1 MNLTEALG
9 SIVALFKKR
18 SIEEIKQPQEYY
30 CSNVECTNE
39 IADFNQLSVLLTKE
53 AYNNLA
59 DFYCMDCIMEEKT
72 NV

>member
-1 MNLTEALG
+1 M
-9 SIVALFKKR
+9 VFLFKKR

-30 CSNVECTNE
+30 CSNIDCTNE
-39 IADFNQLSVLLTKE
+39 IADFNQLCPLLTEE

-59 DFYCMDCIMEEKT
+59 DFYCIDCIIEEKT

>member
-9 SIVALFKKR
+9 SMVFLFKKR

-30 CSNVECTNE
+30 CSNIDCTNE
-39 IADFNQLSVLLTKE
+39 IADFNQLSGLLTEE

-59 DFYCMDCIMEEKT
+59 DFYCIDCIIEEKT